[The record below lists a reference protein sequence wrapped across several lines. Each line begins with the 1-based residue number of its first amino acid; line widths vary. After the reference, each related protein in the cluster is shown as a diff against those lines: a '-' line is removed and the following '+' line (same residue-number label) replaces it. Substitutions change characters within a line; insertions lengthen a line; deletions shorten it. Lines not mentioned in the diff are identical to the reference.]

1 MEKGI
6 EFSERER
13 LFVEKTL
20 QTRAA
25 EGVTHRIPRNAERI
39 ENGCRQV
46 PARFGCLGRRQG
58 TDDGS
63 YDTNSFK

>member
-20 QTRAA
+20 QIRAA
-25 EGVTHRIPRNAERI
+25 RGGPHRISRNAERI
-39 ENGCRQV
+39 ESGCREW
-46 PARFGCLGRRQG
+46 PGRFGWLGARFPSHAGQG
-58 TDDGS
+58 
-63 YDTNSFK
+63 